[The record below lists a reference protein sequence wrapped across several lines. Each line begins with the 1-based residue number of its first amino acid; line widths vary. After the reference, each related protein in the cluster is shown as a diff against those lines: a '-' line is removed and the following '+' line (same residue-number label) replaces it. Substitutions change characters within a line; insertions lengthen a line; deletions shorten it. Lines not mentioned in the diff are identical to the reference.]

1 MELLQM
7 HQIKQIPLVLQNKS
21 KLQQF
26 KLIPIGGQNKFRR
39 LKSKCLQLQNK
50 QTRLAS
56 KEEEERYQIK
66 ICRLQCE
73 GEKASKTSRGYVE

>member
-1 MELLQM
+1 MAWARLAKGKENMQNGSFLRFKVMELLRM

-56 KEEEERYQIK
+56 QNKK
-66 ICRLQCE
+66 
-73 GEKASKTSRGYVE
+73 K

>member
-1 MELLQM
+1 MAWARLAKDKENMQNGSFFALKVMELLRM

-56 KEEEERYQIK
+56 QNKK
-66 ICRLQCE
+66 
-73 GEKASKTSRGYVE
+73 K